1 VLVSLIPEKSLNDGQ
16 PSFLVGLIGL
26 GRIQAGEHVVHIGC
40 GVGYYTAIMAHLAGP
55 ARG

>member
-26 GRIQAGEHVVHIGC
+26 GRIQAVHIGC